1 MCTYT
6 QKKELKSVKKAMQI
20 IQLMM
25 LVTAGLTAI
34 FEGAE
39 QALLLVVMTGFT
51 GQGYKIMCAAHDS
64 PKEDEVRSRK
74 LKAVEIFTAVCGFIS
89 FYWPNSIGLNVG
101 LGLCLIFYCVGM
113 KYMKEGT
120 AAA

>member
-1 MCTYT
+1 M
-6 QKKELKSVKKAMQI
+6 KKAMQI
-20 IQLMM
+20 IPLMM

-51 GQGYKIMCAAHDS
+51 GQGYQIMCAAHDS
-64 PKEDEVRSRK
+64 PKEDEVHSRK

-89 FYWPNSIGLNVG
+89 FYWPSSLGLNIG
-101 LGLCLIFYCVGM
+101 IALCLIFYCVGM

-120 AAA
+120 AAT

>member
-1 MCTYT
+1 M
-6 QKKELKSVKKAMQI
+6 KKTMQLI
-20 IQLMM
+20 LLMM

-34 FEGAE
+34 FEGTE

-51 GQGYKIMCAAHDS
+51 GQGYQIMCAAHDH
-64 PKEDEVRSRK
+64 PEEDEIRSRK

-89 FYWPNSIGLNVG
+89 FYWLNSVGLNAG
-101 LGLCLIFYCVGM
+101 IGLCLIFYCVGM